1 MTKEYTFITKKLKII
16 LVIIIIIFLIGTFGF
31 HIIEDMPLFD
41 SFYMTLITITTIGY
55 REVKELSHYGKV
67 FNSILILF
75 GVSTV
80 AYGYSVITSIIIEGE
95 LKQVWIFRRKLKMLE
110 KLKDH
115 YIVCGYGRMGSYICK
130 KLREEKIPFVVID
143 KNPSLKTL
151 IEQEDYLFINDDSS
165 REEVLKLAGVDR
177 AKGLISVVSSD
188 ADNVYIV
195 LTARQL
201 NSKLYIIARAA
212 EESSEQ
218 KMYKAGADK
227 VISPYIIG
235 GERMA
240 LAVLKPN
247 VLDFIEIAVGGKGK
261 KGVLRMEEIVVS
273 EKSKLVGKTIMES
286 QIREITGSIII
297 AVKKA
302 DGTMEFNPKPKY
314 KVAADDVFIA
324 LGSTEHLTLLED
336 IAYGKA

>member
-1 MTKEYTFITKKLKII
+1 MTKEYAFIIKKLQIV
-16 LVIIIIIFLIGTFGF
+16 VIIILSIFLLGTFGF
-31 HIIEDMPLFD
+31 HFLEDMALLD
-41 SFYMTLITITTIGY
+41 SFYMTVITISTVGY
-55 REVKELSHYGKV
+55 REIKELSSYGKI
-67 FNSILILF
+67 FNSFLILF

-80 AYGYSVITSIIIEGE
+80 AYGYSVITSIIVEGE
-95 LKQVWIFRRKLKMLE
+95 LKQVWIFRRKKKMLE

-130 KLREEKIPFVVID
+130 KLKEEKIPFVVID
-143 KNPSLKTL
+143 KNPALETHL
-151 IEQEDYLFINDDSS
+151 ENEDYLYILDDSS
-165 REEVLKLAGVDR
+165 REEVLTFAGVER

-201 NSKLYIIARAA
+201 NPKLYIIARAA

-240 LAVLKPN
+240 LAVLKPS
-247 VLDFIEIAVGGKGK
+247 VLDFIEIAVGGKAH
-261 KGVLRMEEIVVS
+261 KGVLKMEEILIS
-273 EKSKLVGKTIMES
+273 QNSKLVGKTLMES

-297 AVKKA
+297 AIKKS

-314 KVAADDVFIA
+314 KIDAGDVFIA
-324 LGSTEHLTLLED
+324 LGSEEHLTTLED
-336 IAYGKA
+336 MAYGKS

>member
-1 MTKEYTFITKKLKII
+1 MTKETAFITKKLKTVVLII
-16 LVIIIIIFLIGTFGF
+16 LSIFFTGTIGF
-31 HIIEDMPLFD
+31 HILEDITLLD
-41 SFYMTLITITTIGY
+41 SFYMTIITISTVGY
-55 REVKELSHYGKV
+55 REVKELSPNGKI
-67 FNSILILF
+67 FTSFLILF

-95 LKQVWIFRRKLKMLE
+95 LKQVWIFRRKKKMLE
-110 KLKDH
+110 KLKNH
-115 YIVCGYGRMGSYICK
+115 YIICGYGRMGSYICK

-143 KNPSLKTL
+143 KNQSLQSHL
-151 IEQEDYLFINDDSS
+151 DNEDYLYIIDDSS
-165 REEVLKLAGVDR
+165 REEVLTLAGVER
-177 AKGLISVVSSD
+177 AKGLITVVSSD

-201 NSKLYIIARAA
+201 NPNLYIIARAA

-227 VISPYIIG
+227 VISPYTIG

-247 VLDFIEIAVGGKGK
+247 VLDFIEIAVGGKGQ
-261 KGVLRMEEIVVS
+261 KGVLKMEEILVS
-273 EKSKLVGKTIMES
+273 EKSRLVGKTIMES

-297 AVKKA
+297 AVKKS
-302 DGTMEFNPKPKY
+302 DGRMEFNPKPKY
-314 KVAADDVFIA
+314 KINAGDVFIA
-324 LGSTEHLTLLED
+324 LGSNEHLTLLEG
-336 IAYGKA
+336 IAYGKN

>member
-1 MTKEYTFITKKLKII
+1 MTKEYTFIIKKLKIVVFII
-16 LVIIIIIFLIGTFGF
+16 LSIFFTGTIGF
-31 HIIEDMPLFD
+31 HILEGMTILD
-41 SFYMTLITITTIGY
+41 SFYMTIITISTVGF
-55 REVKELSHYGKV
+55 REVKELSPNGKL
-67 FNSILILF
+67 FTSFLILF

-95 LKQVWIFRRKLKMLE
+95 LKQVWIFRRKKKMLE

-130 KLREEKIPFVVID
+130 KLKEKKIPFIVID
-143 KNPSLKTL
+143 KNPSLQTHL
-151 IEQEDYLFINDDSS
+151 DNEDYLYIIDDSS
-165 REEVLKLAGVDR
+165 REEILTLAGVNK
-177 AKGLISVVSSD
+177 AKGLITVVSSD

-201 NSKLYIIARAA
+201 NPKLYIIARAA
-212 EESSEQ
+212 EESSEL

-247 VLDFIEIAVGGKGK
+247 VLDFIEIAVGGKGQ
-261 KGVLRMEEIVVS
+261 KGVLKMEEILIS
-273 EKSKLVGKTIMES
+273 KTSKLVGKTLMES

-297 AVKKA
+297 AVKKI
-302 DGTMEFNPKPKY
+302 DGRMEFNPKPKY
-314 KVAADDVFIA
+314 KIDAGDVFIA
-324 LGSTEHLTLLED
+324 LGSNEHLALLED
-336 IAYGKA
+336 MAYGKS